1 MDKLIKLQIAL
12 FFFEIETRPDRLIS
26 VVNDNLGNLFDAMP
40 SIFPIPQEA
49 PPEIPIV
56 TLSDSNQR
64 FSCSIARSRIDFS
77 RVISAGEQ
85 LDETDKVITDFQKK
99 ANLFVAAVSQ
109 AKKVVRFGFIAQYF
123 FRDKN
128 PTLQIT
134 RKYLKPDLG
143 PLEEITLRYN
153 KKKDQFGYSLND
165 IYEITAANEM
175 DGGELRDGVFVQ
187 RDLNNAIASES
198 LTKENILSIIDKNMQ
213 SFQVEKTKE
222 LVK

>member
-123 FRDKN
+123 FTIFTCNIDTFDPFYNLLWSKALIRFAN
-128 PTLQIT
+128 QHLQKI
-134 RKYLKPDLG
+134 
-143 PLEEITLRYN
+143 
-153 KKKDQFGYSLND
+153 KK
-165 IYEITAANEM
+165 
-175 DGGELRDGVFVQ
+175 
-187 RDLNNAIASES
+187 
-198 LTKENILSIIDKNMQ
+198 
-213 SFQVEKTKE
+213 
-222 LVK
+222 